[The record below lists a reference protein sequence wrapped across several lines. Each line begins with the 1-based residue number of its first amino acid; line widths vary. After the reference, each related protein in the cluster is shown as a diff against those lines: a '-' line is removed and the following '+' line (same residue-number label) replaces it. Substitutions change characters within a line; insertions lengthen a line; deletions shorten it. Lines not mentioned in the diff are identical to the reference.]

1 MNEISNIKINLY
13 QISFCTLSSA
23 VKSRGDA
30 ALAASG
36 QMYWMET
43 ETETEWMWKLRKET
57 KNKHSTIETYFKDQ
71 F

>member
-36 QMYWMET
+36 QMY
-43 ETETEWMWKLRKET
+43 
-57 KNKHSTIETYFKDQ
+57 
-71 F
+71 